1 MDVFINHGKSTKK
14 AMKTSIENAQAA
26 CLGTEAA
33 EKAATSGAFTAQ
45 NWMSGNPGAGRKPPK
60 PMEKQ
65 GKKVEKHGKK
75 VGKRWDAIGKKA
87 KLGKMGKSW
96 RNIGNI
102 WENHEQT
109 WEKTWKDTHTQ
120 FTEELGVGGGE
131 HLNIR
136 RFISDPENHRFL
148 EECSPPALYL
158 AGSILIRGMAD
169 IYDGDIMRFLNQD
182 DLACPK
188 TGDELPNS
196 NGDNDDQPVNGVENP
211 QKNPFRTMKR
221 WSILEL
227 MW

>member
-1 MDVFINHGKSTKK
+1 M
-14 AMKTSIENAQAA
+14 
-26 CLGTEAA
+26 
-33 EKAATSGAFTAQ
+33 
-45 NWMSGNPGAGRKPPK
+45 
-60 PMEKQ
+60 
-65 GKKVEKHGKK
+65 EKHGKK
-75 VGKRWDAIGKKA
+75 VGHNWKKRRSLWKK
-87 KLGKMGKSW
+87 L
-96 RNIGNI
+96 
-102 WENHEQT
+102 ENHGET
-109 WEKTWKDTHTQ
+109 SETYGKIMNKHGKNMERHTHTQ

-136 RFISDPENHRFL
+136 RFISDPENHHVL

-158 AGSILIRGMAD
+158 AGSILITGMAD

-196 NGDNDDQPVNGVENP
+196 NRDDDDQPVNGVENP

>member
-1 MDVFINHGKSTKK
+1 
-14 AMKTSIENAQAA
+14 
-26 CLGTEAA
+26 
-33 EKAATSGAFTAQ
+33 
-45 NWMSGNPGAGRKPPK
+45 
-60 PMEKQ
+60 MER
-65 GKKVEKHGKK
+65 H
-75 VGKRWDAIGKKA
+75 
-87 KLGKMGKSW
+87 
-96 RNIGNI
+96 
-102 WENHEQT
+102 
-109 WEKTWKDTHTQ
+109 THTQ

-136 RFISDPENHRFL
+136 RFISDPENHRVL